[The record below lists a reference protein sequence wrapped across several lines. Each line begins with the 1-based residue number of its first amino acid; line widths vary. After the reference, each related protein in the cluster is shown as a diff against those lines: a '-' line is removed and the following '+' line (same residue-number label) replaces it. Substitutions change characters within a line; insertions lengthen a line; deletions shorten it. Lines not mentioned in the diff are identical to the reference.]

1 MAEREKCTATS
12 KRSGKRCTA
21 WPILGSTVCVMHGGA
36 APQVRAAAQARVVQQ
51 QAQAAVRKMGWTAVT
66 DPLTTLGDVA
76 GEMLAMKERLG
87 VIVDAMEDTDLTGL
101 DYKGQE
107 YQRANVAAYSN
118 LLNNLVT
125 ALSAMG
131 KLNIDERLAK
141 INEAQATGLI
151 AALRIGLAAIGING
165 EAARTAELAAGRHLA
180 KLGAG
185 S

>member
-1 MAEREKCTATS
+1 MSDRAKCTGKS
-12 KRSGKRCTA
+12 KRTGGPCTQ
-21 WPILGSTVCVMHGGA
+21 WPIKGGVVCWHHGGA
-36 APQVRAAAQARVVQQ
+36 APQVQRAAAARVATE
-51 QAQAAVRKMGWTAVT
+51 QATQYARKMGWTAVT
-66 DPLTTLGDVA
+66 DPLTALGEVA

-87 VIVDAMEDTDLTGL
+87 AIVDELADTDLTGL

-141 INEAQATGLI
+141 INEQQATGLI